1 LASLKAAAAAGFTE
15 EQLAEFTDAQKAA
28 LKAEFKANLTAAQKE
43 ALG

>member
-1 LASLKAAAAAGFTE
+1 LAAI
-15 EQLAEFTDAQKAA
+15 TDAQKAA